1 MQGNVL
7 HRDKMQE
14 NVVHSIT
21 ERGNGAEKVPRA
33 NIPEQHPQQDAEV
46 EENYGMTPNEEREIP
61 RSSRERKKQS
71 RIHIFTTRLIRM
83 DEKMSN
89 S

>member
-1 MQGNVL
+1 MQGNVV

-33 NIPEQHPQQDAEV
+33 NIPEQHPQQDA
-46 EENYGMTPNEEREIP
+46 
-61 RSSRERKKQS
+61 
-71 RIHIFTTRLIRM
+71 
-83 DEKMSN
+83 
-89 S
+89 